1 MKTRKTFVP
10 VSVLMLLITAC
21 SKNDLTTSQNPPGV
35 TTEATSTVSATST
48 PVRIEAESYSS
59 MSGVQA
65 EDCREGG
72 QDVGYIATGD
82 WMDYTITVNT
92 TGSHA
97 ISFRLAGPKSTLQVQ
112 KPDGTVLANVSF
124 AGTTSGQVYA
134 TATSTVQLT
143 AGKQTLRIYATSPG
157 WNFNWWEYTDG
168 GSTGNTIK
176 PDTSSNGQNLVL
188 YSAFESSTDFSKWSE
203 EICRPTA
210 LTISSEIPARKG
222 KSSARFEF
230 AKSDVTNYNGYV
242 RAEIHQD
249 SPPDAENW
257 YGFSSYL
264 PTDFVADPMAEKIA
278 QWHEIP
284 DWDLGENW
292 RSPPISMGIQND
304 HYNLQI
310 LWAAAKVNTNDTK
323 DGEKDI
329 DLGPVDK
336 GKWNDFVF
344 HIKFSYKSD
353 GILEIFKNKV
363 KIFSLYGPNS
373 FNDENYPYFKVGIY
387 KWTWNGWA
395 NYSPESKRVLYV
407 DEVRIGNS
415 KSNLNEVSPQ

>member
-1 MKTRKTFVP
+1 MKTWKPFVP
-10 VSVLMLLITAC
+10 VCGLMLLINAC
-21 SKNDLTTSQNPPGV
+21 SKNDLSSPPAGVQTETTSTLSV
-35 TTEATSTVSATST
+35 AST
-48 PVRIEAESYSS
+48 PVRIEAEAYSS
-59 MSGVQA
+59 MSGVQT

-72 QDVGYIATGD
+72 KDVGYIATGD
-82 WMDYTITVNT
+82 WMDYTINVITSGNHT
-92 TGSHA
+92 LN
-97 ISFRLAGPKSTLQVQ
+97 FRLAGPKSTLQVQ
-112 KPDGTVLANVSF
+112 KPDGTVLANVTF

-134 TATSTVQLT
+134 TATSTVQLS
-143 AGKQTLRIYATSPG
+143 AGKQTLRIYATSPY
-157 WNFNWWEYTDG
+157 WNFNWWEYTDA
-168 GSTGNTIK
+168 GNTGLPVK
-176 PDTSSNGQNLVL
+176 PDTTTSNGQNLVL
-188 YSAFESSTDFSKWSE
+188 YSSFESATDFSKWSE

-210 LTISSEIPARKG
+210 LGISSDVPARKG

-264 PTDFVADPMAEKIA
+264 PTDFVKDPMAEKIA

-284 DWDLGENW
+284 DWDKGENW
-292 RSPPISMGIQND
+292 RSPPISLGIAND

-310 LWAAAKVNTNDTK
+310 LWAAAAVNTNDTK

-373 FNDENYPYFKVGIY
+373 FNDENFPYFKVGIY